1 MTPLSMRNVPRP
13 DSDVLAL
20 LCFRHYITSLKL
32 FGSALRN
39 DFRPDSD
46 IDVLVEFEPNHVPG
60 FLRLHEIAE
69 ELSTLMQGR
78 RVDLV
83 TIQALNPR
91 VRSRVLDSAEV
102 LFAA

>member
-1 MTPLSMRNVPRP
+1 MSQRRKRETSRLDRV
-13 DSDVLAL
+13 AL
-20 LCFRHYITSLKL
+20 DALCRRHYITSLKL

-46 IDVLVEFEPNHVPG
+46 IDLLVEFEPNHVPG

-69 ELSTLMQGR
+69 ELSMLMQGR

-83 TIQALNPR
+83 TIHALNPR